1 MATAPGTARTGP
13 QSKKGLVIG
22 LAVAGLAVAAGVIAF
37 VVLKGGENGGASGG
51 SRESVIRATLA
62 ALGDGDIDKL
72 LALADAKGVYAK
84 AIDCTGKTPAVGTDT
99 DDAKEL
105 SPSEKEEQDPSFIHE
120 KYKKE
125 YGELAGRAK
134 GAKIELVEVVTKAP
148 APHVPKKEGEPGP
161 ANATED
167 DRLFVLEKGQRAMKG
182 CVAKVPMRMQQVK
195 LKVKV
200 AADGQPAAEQDVQMM
215 MMELEGG
222 WYLITPPPIS
232 KVFGP
237 AAISA
242 MFTSARDQVCACKDI
257 ACAER
262 LKSEFKA
269 KAKEIGLK
277 QEFKKL
283 SEDDQDKLEK
293 VEEEIKA
300 CERRLEEGGPA
311 IAASGTPAAGGNDIG
326 ARALAKLTVYKDQI
340 CACRDKACMDRGSE
354 EMTAWAKAQPDDGM
368 TDDVTR
374 QATAIGE
381 EIGKCMVRITSADG
395 STPVDKPAEKPL
407 ATASDADFPQSPTM
421 PASCETYRQS
431 IARLASCANYPASAR
446 QALID
451 AWKQMISSF
460 GDFSKLPVETQ
471 KSIGKTCEQATE
483 AMVKAT
489 VSLKC

>member
-1 MATAPGTARTGP
+1 M
-13 QSKKGLVIG
+13 IG
-22 LAVAGLAVAAGVIAF
+22 LAVAGLAVAGGVIAF
-37 VVLKGGENGGASGG
+37 VVLKGGGSGGAAGG
-51 SRESVIRATLA
+51 SRESVIKATLA
-62 ALGDGDIDKL
+62 ALGDGDTDKL
-72 LALADAKGVYAK
+72 LALADAKGLYAK

-99 DDAKEL
+99 DDGKDL
-105 SPSEKEEQDPSFIHE
+105 SPSEKEEQDPNFIHE

-125 YGELAGRAK
+125 FGELAGRAK

-148 APHVPKKEGEPGP
+148 AQHVPKKEGETRD

-167 DRLFVLEKGQRAMKG
+167 EDGLFVLERGQRAMKG
-182 CVAKVPMRMQQVK
+182 CVAKVPMRMQSVK

-200 AADGQPAAEQDVQMM
+200 KVAAGGQPAAEQDVQMS
-215 MMELEGG
+215 MMEVEGG

-232 KVFGP
+232 TVFGA

-257 ACAER
+257 TCAER

-283 SEDDQDKLEK
+283 GQDDQDKLEK

-311 IAASGTPAAGGNDIG
+311 IAASGTPVAGGNDIG

-340 CACRDKACMDRGSE
+340 CACRDKACMDKVSE

-368 TDDVTR
+368 TDDVTK

-381 EIGKCMVRITSADG
+381 QIGKCMVRITSSEA
-395 STPVDKPAEKPL
+395 PAEPPADKPAEKPI
-407 ATASDADFPQSPTM
+407 ATVADADFPQSPTM

-460 GDFSKLPVETQ
+460 GDFSKLPAETQ

-483 AMVKAT
+483 AMVKAIA
-489 VSLKC
+489 SLKC